1 MRFNHA
7 AVAELIQSYI
17 DTQKELLEKKPEDE
31 SKEDGDKKN
40 KDQGSIGN
48 IW

>member
-1 MRFNHA
+1 MRFNHVA
-7 AVAELIQSYI
+7 IAELIQSYI
-17 DTQKELLEKKPEDE
+17 DTQKELLEKKPEE
-31 SKEDGDKKN
+31 SKEDSEKKN